1 MIWRLIAVLLLSVIV
16 LFGAEPTGV
25 ASASP
30 RVHHAYI
37 GPGAGIALV
46 GSFLA
51 VLTALFSAVVAIV
64 TWPVRRI
71 WLFFRGR
78 RAMQDA
84 HVRRV
89 VIVGLDGLD
98 PDVAERFLAEGLLPN
113 LKRLQ
118 HTGSYQRLG
127 TTFPPLSPVAWS
139 SFSTGTNPG
148 KHNIFDFLSRN
159 PKTYG
164 PSISSVRIRP
174 PRRTLRVG
182 PYRIPLSRPE
192 IRGLRRSKPFWA
204 LLGEASI
211 FSAVLRVPITFPC
224 DRFAGVQ
231 LAAMCVPDLLGTQG
245 TFTLYTD
252 NGDSAGAP
260 SASEPDPGGRRIAV
274 QRDGK
279 VVRSYLEG
287 PANSIRRDNRT
298 LRIDFTLRENRDGSA
313 RVDVAGQRFRLQPGS
328 FSPWIRLAFPLA
340 PGMRLRGI
348 CRLLLKQLHP
358 HLKLYATP
366 IQIDPDHPAMPI
378 SHPTVY
384 SSYLARSQ
392 GSFATLGL
400 AEDTWALSEDVL
412 SDDDFLDQAY
422 QIHEERKT
430 MFFDALDRVRR
441 GMIVCVFDGP
451 DRIQHMF
458 WRYHD
463 ADHPALRG
471 RPNTHPTA
479 IRDMYVRMDKLV
491 GETLDR
497 LEDDTAVLVMS
508 DHGFKPFRRGVDL
521 NRWLLDNG
529 YLVLKGG
536 ARCSER
542 SYLVDVDWEQTRAFA
557 LGLAGLFV
565 NQRDREACG
574 IVEGGRQRDALVAE
588 IARKLTGLTDPDT
601 GAVAIHEAVPREQA
615 YAGPYT
621 ENAPDVIVGYD
632 VGYRVSWESAVGKTA
647 ASVFSDNTKA
657 WSGDHSIHP
666 ERVPGVLFS
675 NRKLAEGPADIT
687 DVAPTALELLGLGR
701 PAYMDGK
708 SLLCNGEVS

>member
-1 MIWRLIAVLLLSVIV
+1 MIRPLLALLLLGAIVLLAHEP
-16 LFGAEPTGV
+16 AEM
-25 ASASP
+25 ASSTP
-30 RVHHAYI
+30 HVVHAYI

-51 VLTALFSAVVAIV
+51 VLAALFSAMLAIV

-71 WLFFRGR
+71 WFFLRGR
-78 RAMQDA
+78 RAMHDA
-84 HVRRV
+84 RVRRV

-98 PDVAERFLAEGLLPN
+98 PDLTERFMADGLLPN
-113 LKRLQ
+113 LKRLLQ
-118 HTGSYQRLG
+118 TGSYQRLG

-174 PRRTLRVG
+174 PRRSISVG

-204 LLGEASI
+204 LLGEARI

-245 TFTLYTD
+245 TFALYTD
-252 NGDSAGAP
+252 NGMSADTP

-274 QRDGK
+274 QRDGN

-287 PANSIRRDNRT
+287 PANSLRQDNRP
-298 LRIDFTLRENRDGSA
+298 LRIEFALRENRDGSA
-313 RVDVAGQRFRLQPGS
+313 RVDVAGQRIRLLPGV
-328 FSPWIRLAFPLA
+328 FSPWIRLSFPLA
-340 PGMRLRGI
+340 PGVRLRGI
-348 CRLLLKQLHP
+348 CRLLLKQLRP
-358 HLKLYATP
+358 HLQLYATP

-471 RPNTHPTA
+471 RPNTHRTA
-479 IRDMYVRMDKLV
+479 IRDMYIRMDKLV

-497 LEDDTAVLVMS
+497 LDGDTAILVMS

-536 ARCSER
+536 ATCSDR
-542 SYLVDVDWEQTRAFA
+542 SYLADVDWERTRAYA

-565 NQRDREACG
+565 NQRDREARG
-574 IVEGGRQRDALVAE
+574 IVKGGGQRDGLVEE
-588 IARKLTGLTDPDT
+588 IAHKLTGLTDPDT
-601 GAVAIHEAVPREQA
+601 GSVAIHEAVPRDRA
-615 YAGPYT
+615 YRGPYT
-621 ENAPDVIVGYD
+621 ENAPDVIVGYH
-632 VGYRVSWESAVGKTA
+632 VGYRVSWDSAVGKTA

-666 ERVPGVLFS
+666 DLVPGVLFS
-675 NRKLAEGPADIT
+675 DRKLAEGPANIT

-708 SLLCNGEVS
+708 SLLCNGDVS